1 MASLR
6 SPVALF
12 AGFFVFVSIPLVAM
26 WLAVGDLTL
35 LARFGGFALYFLVA
49 HIALPAWVY
58 LDARPTAHTSAVTW
72 TVVTFFVPFV
82 GALVYLLIVRVRADA
97 SSGS

>member
-12 AGFFVFVSIPLVAM
+12 AGFLVFVSIPLVAM
-26 WLAVGDLTL
+26 WVAVGDFAL
-35 LARFGGFALYFLVA
+35 LGRLAGFALYFLVA
-49 HIALPAWVY
+49 HVILPTWVY
-58 LDARPTAHTSAVTW
+58 LDARTDENRSAVAW

-82 GALVYLLIVRVRADA
+82 GALVYLLVARTRGETAP
-97 SSGS
+97 SG

>member
-12 AGFFVFVSIPLVAM
+12 VGFLVFVSIPLVAM

-35 LARFGGFALYFLVA
+35 LARLGAFALYFLVA
-49 HIALPAWVY
+49 HVALPAWVY
-58 LDARPTAHTSAVTW
+58 LDARPAEHSSAVAW
-72 TVVTFFVPFV
+72 TVVTFLVPFV
-82 GALVYLLIVRVRADA
+82 GALVYLLVVRVRANA
-97 SSGS
+97 TGS